1 MFSMQFMP
9 GVNFQRFSLQAREES
24 ADPENDA
31 AEVFDFLRG
40 FTTDIFQRFV

>member
-1 MFSMQFMP
+1 MACL
-9 GVNFQRFSLQAREES
+9 NLQRFSLQAPEES
-24 ADPENDA
+24 ADPESDA